1 MILTVRL
8 FATLKEKARTASLS
22 LEFQE
27 EQVTVRELLEK
38 ISSQHPELDGS
49 LKSVLTAVNKDF
61 AFADDLIRKD
71 DEVALFPP
79 VSGG

>member
-1 MILTVRL
+1 MKLTIRL
-8 FATLKEKARTASLS
+8 FATLKEKARAASLS

-27 EQVTVRELLEK
+27 DQITVRELLEK
-38 ISSQHPELDGS
+38 ISREYPELAGS

-61 AFADDLIRKD
+61 AFTDDLISAG
-71 DEVALFPP
+71 DEIALFPP